1 MLPGGLHWVTWEKM
15 HFVTETGWMCSL
27 SITFTLNC
35 PNMLATQRER
45 ASGCT
50 CEQLMMEV

>member
-27 SITFTLNC
+27 SITFTPNC